1 MCHSKTCDVILN
13 YWEDV
18 ITQWVLHDPEEL
30 RMWLHCVLKLDSMS
44 VSELQKEFES
54 CFDNEELYAQQ
65 ED

>member
-18 ITQWVLHDPEEL
+18 ITQWALQDPEEL
-30 RMWLHCVLKLDSMS
+30 RMWLHRVLKLDSMS

-65 ED
+65 EN